1 MKSNGTTDLRHL
13 RHAPCHEGHGSR
25 FLARRDGPFLMVD
38 LWWICMANHQD
49 LWWIYG
55 DFYGESLSSG
65 IDLGFINST
74 ISGAFFWDHVEM
86 IFFYSG

>member
-1 MKSNGTTDLRHL
+1 
-13 RHAPCHEGHGSR
+13 
-25 FLARRDGPFLMVD
+25 
-38 LWWICMANHQD
+38 MANHQD

-86 IFFYSG
+86 IFLLRLVLYNFE

>member
-1 MKSNGTTDLRHL
+1 
-13 RHAPCHEGHGSR
+13 
-25 FLARRDGPFLMVD
+25 
-38 LWWICMANHQD
+38 MANHQD

-86 IFFYSG
+86 IFFTPASLVQF